1 MFRILDIEEAD
12 YLTVLE
18 QSGMNGRLHWS
29 NTQYMGN
36 RPIYEV
42 ATKEEADKK
51 LQKLLRD
58 VPEHTMRFEV
68 VEV

>member
-18 QSGMNGRLHWS
+18 QSGMNGYLHWS
-29 NTQYMGN
+29 NTTGN

>member
-18 QSGMNGRLHWS
+18 QSGMNGGLHWS
-29 NTQYMGN
+29 GN

-58 VPEHTMRFEV
+58 VPEYTMRFEV